1 MSRTI
6 RDRAAAI
13 HQATR
18 DLAKAAED
26 ETAEHLHQLDALKAR
41 VVELEAEVA
50 ALRAGQAGGQPEAT
64 GYVEGVCD
72 GFPSIVPAGFSPSS
86 LAIEQGCRMAELTDK
101 GWFLYSATG
110 MMAGDTASK
119 PEAIRWV
126 VEGVAP

>member
-6 RDRAAAI
+6 RDRANAI

-50 ALRAGQAGGQPEAT
+50 ALRAGQAGGQQEAP
-64 GYVEGVCD
+64 GYVEGECMED
-72 GFPSIVPAGFSPSS
+72 LSIVPAGFDPVKTAS
-86 LAIEQGCRMAELTDK
+86 EQGCRRACFYRNR
-101 GWFLYSATG
+101 WFLYHDTGDPAPSAATR
-110 MMAGDTASK
+110 
-119 PEAIRWV
+119 EQAIRWV

>member
-18 DLAKAAED
+18 DLAKAAQD
-26 ETAEHLHQLDALKAR
+26 ETAEHLHQLDELKRR

-50 ALRAGQAGGQPEAT
+50 ALRAGQTGGQS
-64 GYVEGVCD
+64 GYVEGEFA
-72 GFPSIVPAGFSPSS
+72 GFPSIVPIGFDPAA
-86 LAIEQGCRMAELTDK
+86 LAIEQGCRVAGLTDEK
-101 GWFLYSATG
+101 WFLYSTTG
-110 MMAGDTASK
+110 MMAGDTRSK
-119 PEAIRWV
+119 AEAIRWV

>member
-26 ETAEHLHQLDALKAR
+26 ETAEHMHQLDALKAR

-50 ALRAGQAGGQPEAT
+50 ALRAGQTGGQS
-64 GYVEGVCD
+64 GYVEGEFA
-72 GFPSIVPAGFSPSS
+72 GFPSIVPSGFDPAA
-86 LAIEQGCRMAELTDK
+86 LAIEQGCRMAGLTDEK
-101 GWFLYSATG
+101 WFLYSTAG
-110 MMAGDTASK
+110 MMAGDTRSK
-119 PEAIRWV
+119 AEAIRWV